1 MRLLVIEDEARLAQT
16 LAELLHRQGYT
27 ADISGDGLSGLD
39 NAASDIYDL
48 VVLDAMLPG
57 MDGFTLLRKL
67 RAGGHAVPV
76 LMLTARS
83 DLSDRVQ
90 GLDCGADY
98 YLTKPFEP
106 EELLACV
113 PELAD
118 LCEVSAVQVF
128 NLDSTNVGPAQ
139 WQSIVRCIKENYDA
153 CDGFVIAH
161 GTDTMAYTAAAL
173 SYMVQNSAKPV
184 VLTGS
189 QKSIYNRDTD
199 ARNNLYRAFVYAVSD
214 GAWGVQ
220 LVFDNKVILGTRAR
234 KTRTRSFNAFSSIDY
249 PETAVFRDTRL
260 VTFLRRPTEQPPVRF
275 YERLEPA
282 VFVLRLVPGMRAD
295 IIPLLAPHYRALVLE
310 SFGVGGLPGGEHGE
324 MFAALRRWCES
335 GRLAV
340 FTTQV
345 PHEGC
350 DLAVYEVGRAV
361 GELPGVLEARDMTPE
376 AVAVK
381 LMWALGQTGD
391 REKAARLFETPIEY
405 DIM

>member
-1 MRLLVIEDEARLAQT
+1 MKKILLLAT
-16 LAELLHRQGYT
+16 GGTIASRPT
-27 ADISGDGLSGLD
+27 A
-39 NAASDIYDL
+39 
-48 VVLDAMLPG
+48 
-57 MDGFTLLRKL
+57 
-67 RAGGHAVPV
+67 AGGLAPAI
-76 LMLTARS
+76 TS
-83 DLSDRVQ
+83 
-90 GLDCGADY
+90 
-98 YLTKPFEP
+98 

-260 VTFLRRPTEQPPVRF
+260 VTFLRRPTDQPPVRF

-295 IIPLLAPHYRALVLE
+295 IIRCWPRTTAHWCWRASASAACRAGSTARCSPPCAAGVRADGWRCLPRRSRTRAATLPSTRWAAPLVSCPASWSPRHD
-310 SFGVGGLPGGEHGE
+310 P
-324 MFAALRRWCES
+324 
-335 GRLAV
+335 RLS
-340 FTTQV
+340 
-345 PHEGC
+345 PSS
-350 DLAVYEVGRAV
+350 
-361 GELPGVLEARDMTPE
+361 
-376 AVAVK
+376 
-381 LMWALGQTGD
+381 
-391 REKAARLFETPIEY
+391 
-405 DIM
+405 